1 MPPSFHPYAEKPMD
15 TGMEGWKEP
24 SKRPFTPI
32 IHTLHSLP
40 PHSPLSKQAME
51 GWKEGWK
58 ESFHPSMP
66 LFMGVSEVWWKDG
79 RSFLFYNGR
88 GVKLPLHPSFLSLI

>member
-1 MPPSFHPYAEKPMD
+1 
-15 TGMEGWKEP
+15 
-24 SKRPFTPI
+24 
-32 IHTLHSLP
+32 
-40 PHSPLSKQAME
+40 ME

>member
-15 TGMEGWKEP
+15 TEMEGWKEP

-40 PHSPLSKQAME
+40 PHSPLSKQAKE
-51 GWKEGWK
+51 GWKEG
-58 ESFHPSMP
+58 
-66 LFMGVSEVWWKDG
+66 G
-79 RSFLFYNGR
+79 RSPSTPLCPYSWAFQKCGGRMEGVFYFIMEEG
-88 GVKLPLHPSFLSLI
+88 

>member
-40 PHSPLSKQAME
+40 PHSPPLETSDGRVEGGVEGVLPPINAPIHGRFRSVVE
-51 GWKEGWK
+51 GWKEF
-58 ESFHPSMP
+58 SI
-66 LFMGVSEVWWKDG
+66 L
-79 RSFLFYNGR
+79 
-88 GVKLPLHPSFLSLI
+88 